1 MQSSFCIL
9 SRHLTLIS
17 TKATGGL
24 NYYLQPFLATSFLG
38 VLSTA
43 TPTPNP
49 FGHCDRCNM
58 LYNVAI
64 VVHISSQLHFI
75 SVDSYRTFV
84 REGPHLRNMR
94 KYWKKFKKWL
104 KYRPNKSYM
113 RGNGISSSK
122 LTPTKSTN

>member
-1 MQSSFCIL
+1 MNKTRTNIVN
-9 SRHLTLIS
+9 RNIYLTS
-17 TKATGGL
+17 KCGKPCQAFFSCT
-24 NYYLQPFLATSFLG
+24 FLTH
-38 VLSTA
+38 
-43 TPTPNP
+43 N
-49 FGHCDRCNM
+49 
-58 LYNVAI
+58 
-64 VVHISSQLHFI
+64 VHISSQLHFI

-104 KYRPNKSYM
+104 KYKPNKSYM